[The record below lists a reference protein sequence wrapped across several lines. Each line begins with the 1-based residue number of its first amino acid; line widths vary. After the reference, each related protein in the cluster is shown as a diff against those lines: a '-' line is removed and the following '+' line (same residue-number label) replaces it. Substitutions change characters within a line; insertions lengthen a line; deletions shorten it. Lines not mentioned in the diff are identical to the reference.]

1 MLSEQEGRG
10 SLVLGEEVSATKVVA
25 VGTITEVIV
34 DMTVV
39 EEELRVCRTLLRQVW
54 CMFRD
59 RNQVRTQNVPG
70 EIDGAA

>member
-10 SLVLGEEVSATKVVA
+10 SLVLGEWVVA
-25 VGTITEVIV
+25 GVIVTRITEVIA

-39 EEELRVCRTLLRQVW
+39 EEEEELRVCSTLLRQVW
-54 CMFRD
+54 YMFRD
-59 RNQVRTQNVPG
+59 RNKVRTQNVPG